1 MDTTMKEYL
10 IFGFLSLIK
19 ILVQCK
25 NILFTQYCIFYEGS
39 YSFKLTVDMV
49 RYLYYFIFTNFT
61 YYRVEPSF
69 DNWACICYLE
79 LDNDRNK
86 YYYSEKYT
94 VLNEGLVDED
104 LENRIDQILDKNL
117 ITIYENE
124 NIKEAKLIVKYN
136 GLYLL
141 DPHPEPFIKKMSKV
155 KFLSIEYVYGKYKI
169 EIVLPKEM
177 YVVGNELFSPLFI
190 LRCLN
195 YQAKEFEF
203 NENYTLILM
212 DNDVNSIQ
220 LTSDYCIVLEE
231 RKYVIKHIT
240 E

>member
-1 MDTTMKEYL
+1 MDNTMKEYL

-39 YSFKLTVDMV
+39 YSFKLTVDTV

-69 DNWACICYLE
+69 DNWACVCYLQ
-79 LDNDRNK
+79 LDNDRSK
-86 YYYSEKYT
+86 YYYSENYT
-94 VLNEGLVDED
+94 VLNQGLPDED
-104 LENRIDQILDKNL
+104 LNDTIDQILYKNTK
-117 ITIYENE
+117 TIYENE
-124 NIKEAKLIVKYN
+124 NIKEAKLIIKYN
-136 GLYLL
+136 GLYLI
-141 DPHPEPFIKKMSKV
+141 DPNPEPFTKKMSKV
-155 KFLSIEYVYGKYKI
+155 RFLSIEYVYGKYKI

-177 YVVGNELFSPLFI
+177 FVVGNELFSPLFI

-195 YQAKEFEF
+195 YQAKEYEF
-203 NENYTLILM
+203 NKDYTLFIM
-212 DNDVNSIQ
+212 DSDLNNIQ

-231 RKYVIKHIT
+231 RRYIT
-240 E
+240 KDSTE